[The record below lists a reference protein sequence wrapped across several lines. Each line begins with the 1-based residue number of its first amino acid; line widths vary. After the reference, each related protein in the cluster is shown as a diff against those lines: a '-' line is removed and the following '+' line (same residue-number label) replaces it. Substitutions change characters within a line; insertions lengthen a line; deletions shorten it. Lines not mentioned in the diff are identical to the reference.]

1 MFNNDR
7 PQHATILLSINYY
20 RSPTEFWLTASLKL
34 QVNLAANIHEAN
46 VIRHYL
52 AANFVVRKA
61 FHVQTSVREQ
71 SEVIKPAYPFQR
83 ECIKASVKLNE
94 K

>member
-1 MFNNDR
+1 MVR
-7 PQHATILLSINYY
+7 YY
-20 RSPTEFWLTASLKL
+20 CQSLIIVHQLNFGLPTASLEL
-34 QVNLAANIHEAN
+34 LVNLAGNIHEAN

-83 ECIKASVKLNE
+83 ECIKGSVKLNE